1 MKLNINGQDVEVEAE
16 ADTPLLWVLRE
27 QLGMTGTKFGC
38 GVGQCGACTVH
49 LNGQP
54 IRSCILPASALVGQ
68 ALTTIEGLE
77 HPVQEAWI
85 TEQVPQCGYC
95 QSGQLMAAASLLNN
109 NRKPSDEDIGKWM
122 TNLCRCATYDRIRKG
137 IHTASKA
144 MPEPV
149 LPMPPAARPE
159 GEPPEGGPPG
169 GEAGPPEG
177 ETGPPPPA
185 DGGVE

>member
-1 MKLNINGQDVEVEAE
+1 MKLNINGADVEVEAD

-38 GVGQCGACTVH
+38 DIGQCGACTVH

-54 IRSCILPASALVGQ
+54 IRSCIMPASALVGQ
-68 ALTTIEGLE
+68 TLTTIEGLD
-77 HPVQEAWI
+77 HPVQQAWLE
-85 TEQVPQCGYC
+85 EQVPQCGYC

-122 TNLCRCATYDRIRKG
+122 TNLCRCGTYDRIRKG
-137 IHTASKA
+137 IHAASEA

-149 LPMPPAARPE
+149 LPMPDLEA
-159 GEPPEGGPPG
+159 GPPG

-177 ETGPPPPA
+177 ETGPPAPA
-185 DGGVE
+185 DGGAE